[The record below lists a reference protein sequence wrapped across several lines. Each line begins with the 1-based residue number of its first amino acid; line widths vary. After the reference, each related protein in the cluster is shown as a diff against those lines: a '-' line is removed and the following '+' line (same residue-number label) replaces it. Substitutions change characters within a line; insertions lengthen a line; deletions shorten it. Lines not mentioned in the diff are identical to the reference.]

1 MDIESSAV
9 LRSCRSHCIQHNHP
23 LPQLGI
29 LQWVIFNPFYIWWFY
44 SVCMLLITSFF
55 RVLQSRTLPN
65 STKRTVGAAILTFPK
80 AYTLCTRCI
89 NDNGCLN
96 QTTETLKKT
105 TWMIY
110 SYIILKLSKLRVVPV
125 CPFPFHAGF
134 PLYLQGSSN
143 KIITWTAAS
152 TCLSSS
158 HSQLFVYHDYWSSF
172 TKQCLTVASNPA
184 AKIKIVTKNK

>member
-80 AYTLCTRCI
+80 AYTLCIRCI

-143 KIITWTAAS
+143 KS
-152 TCLSSS
+152 LLE
-158 HSQLFVYHDYWSSF
+158 QLHLLVYHPATPSYLCTMIID
-172 TKQCLTVASNPA
+172 QASQSNA
-184 AKIKIVTKNK
+184 WLLHQILQLRLK